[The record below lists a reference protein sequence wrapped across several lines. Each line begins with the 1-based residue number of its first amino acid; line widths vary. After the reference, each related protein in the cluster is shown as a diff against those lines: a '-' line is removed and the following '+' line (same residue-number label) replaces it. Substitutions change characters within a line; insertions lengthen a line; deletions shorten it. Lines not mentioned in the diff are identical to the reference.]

1 MPIILPP
8 FPRNPEMTLP
18 FRLSAFAGNRLPD
31 SIALYQLTDEPD
43 VPSCHVYMEAQ
54 VFTPDSR
61 RFVLHRSAHPHGSDW
76 RDPAHRY
83 LLCDLADGGSIRPL
97 TDETGVTAPAVSPDG
112 TTFYYFVNEI
122 AEKGRLRFRKLDLA
136 TGRRDEISVL
146 ELPGGPSP
154 SFYPLSTISSDGR
167 HIAIATSLTVPALRP
182 WLDNALW
189 IFDTATGE
197 SRIALRGPDF
207 CNLHPQY
214 SRNPAR
220 PRTIMVQHNH
230 GSRHLALSADHGGGY
245 LALGHIASLDAE
257 GNRLV
262 RAIRAGANPDA
273 ANTGYGIDLH
283 VIEDDGTGWRT
294 LPVGRDGVEFCQGHQ
309 CWVGKTD
316 RVISSTLLFQTPST
330 AHQELVEM
338 EWFDG
343 AVHFGNRAA
352 GGMRNVLTREVK
364 PPHFLHFATDAAGR
378 RIVSDYEADNGEWH
392 LYIGELG
399 DFGKPAALRRILNL
413 GPRTASPWHPHPFL
427 SPDGRW
433 AFFNSSVT
441 GQLQAYAVALE
452 A

>member
-1 MPIILPP
+1 MK
-8 FPRNPEMTLP
+8 
-18 FRLSAFAGNRLPD
+18 RLDTFAGSPVPAGL
-31 SIALYQLTDEPD
+31 ALYQLTDEAD

-61 RFVLHRSAHPHGSDW
+61 RFVLHRSAHPHGSVRD
-76 RDPAHRY
+76 DPAHRY
-83 LLCDLADGGSIRPL
+83 LLCDLADGGALMPL
-97 TDETGVTAPAVSPDG
+97 TEEVGVTAPAVSPDG

-122 AEKGRLRFRKLDLA
+122 FEKGRIRFRKVDLA
-136 TGRRDEISVL
+136 TGRRDEIAVC

-154 SFYPLSTISSDGR
+154 CFYPLSTISSDGR
-167 HIAIATSLTVPALRP
+167 HIAIATSLTVPELRP

-220 PRTIMVQHNH
+220 PRTILVQHNH
-230 GSRHLALSADHGGGY
+230 GSRHLALPSARREGY
-245 LALGHIASLDAE
+245 VSLGHIAALDAE
-257 GNRLV
+257 SGHRV
-262 RAIRAGANPDA
+262 RDICAGARPDVA
-273 ANTGYGIDLH
+273 STGYGIDLH
-283 VIEDDGTGWRT
+283 VVEDDGTGWRT

-309 CWVGKTD
+309 CWVGRGD

-338 EWFDG
+338 AWFDG
-343 AVHFGNRAA
+343 AVHCGDKTA
-352 GGMRNVLTREVK
+352 GGARNILSRGVE

-378 RIVSDYEADNGEWH
+378 RLVSDYEADNGEWH
-392 LYIGELG
+392 LYVGELG
-399 DFGKPAALRRILNL
+399 DFGAPAALHRILNL
-413 GPRTASPWHPHPFL
+413 GSRAASPWHPHPFL

-433 AFFNSSVT
+433 AFFNSSAS
-441 GQLQAYAVALE
+441 GQLQAYAVLLPA
-452 A
+452 AK